1 MSETRRARPAQG
13 LLRAV
18 LLRAVLSRAVLSR
31 TVLSRTVL
39 SSTRRSR
46 TRRTRTPLSKRLLS
60 RALPVLLL
68 AATTAACGGSGSS
81 GASGPDGVV
90 TVTTGAATAFTADF
104 NPFSPN
110 DNVMT
115 NGMIY
120 ENLYYFDTVDNKQ
133 VDPWLATSYS
143 WNPTGT
149 AVTFQLRHG
158 VKWTDGA
165 AFTSA
170 DVVFTFQK
178 MISEPTPYN
187 NYDLPITGATADGQ
201 YAVTLTFSK
210 PVYSDLYYIAGKVDI
225 LPQHIWKS
233 ITNPATILNSKPV
246 GTGAFE
252 VGSVTPQVMT
262 FTANP
267 HYYQAGYPKIRT
279 VRFLSYTGNTASNAA
294 IEDGQLDWGGNYI
307 PNIQQN
313 YLSKNPKFQ
322 LVNIPLSIA
331 FLVPNLTTGPTAQL
345 PVREAISDALNR
357 DFISQ
362 TVYDGQ
368 APATNPEALLTP
380 NFSSVIDSSLP
391 SALPTGANDAQA
403 ESVLEA
409 AGYKMGS
416 NGIFNDSSGQPLNV
430 TVQVISGYTDYVQI
444 VQIAQQELKSAG
456 INLQVQSESYQSFT
470 NNQDNGDFQ
479 LLIDNFGYT
488 PSAYSYYYNLLDSS
502 VAPKAGTA
510 DTVGNYGS
518 YHNAQVDSDLA
529 TIAGTNDTTAQNKAF
544 TDIEQQFVKDEPLIP
559 LFEQQNEQEF
569 NGAKIT
575 GYPTKSNPYASAA
588 IYMQPDIG
596 WVMMRIAPAS

>member
-1 MSETRRARPAQG
+1 MTTMSETRRARPAH
-13 LLRAV
+13 
-18 LLRAVLSRAVLSR
+18 
-31 TVLSRTVL
+31 
-39 SSTRRSR
+39 
-46 TRRTRTPLSKRLLS
+46 LLS

-68 AATTAACGGSGSS
+68 AVTAAACGSSGSG
-81 GASGPDGVV
+81 GTSGPNGVV
-90 TVTTGAATAFTADF
+90 TVTTGAANAFAANF

-110 DNVMT
+110 DNDQT

-120 ENLYYFDTVDNKQ
+120 EPLYYFDTVDNKQ

-143 WNPTGT
+143 WNATGT

-158 VKWTDGA
+158 VEWSDGT

-178 MISEPTPYN
+178 MITEPTPYN
-187 NYDLPITGATADGQ
+187 NYDLPITGATANGQ

-210 PVYSDLYYIAGKVDI
+210 PVYSDLYYIAGRVDI

-233 ITNPATILNSKPV
+233 VTDPATFLNSKPV

-252 VGSVTPQVMT
+252 VSTVTPQVMT
-262 FTANP
+262 FVANP
-267 HYYQAGYPKIRT
+267 HYYQAGYPKIKT
-279 VRFLSYTGNTASNAA
+279 VRFLSYSGNTASNAA
-294 IEDGQLDWGGNYI
+294 IEDGQLDWGGDYI

-313 YLSKNPKFQ
+313 YLAKNPRFQ

-331 FLVPNLTTGPTAQL
+331 FFVPNLTTGPTAQL
-345 PVREAISDALNR
+345 AVRQAIGDALNR
-357 DFISQ
+357 TFISQ

-368 APATNPEALLTP
+368 APATNPESLLTP
-380 NFSSVIDSSLP
+380 DFSSVVDPSLP
-391 SALPTGANDAQA
+391 AQLPGAANDSQA
-403 ESVLEA
+403 ESALEA

-416 NGIFNDSSGQPLNV
+416 DGVFNSPSGQPLNI

-488 PSAYSYYYNLLDSS
+488 ASAYSYYYNLLDSA

-518 YHNAQVDSDLA
+518 YDNPQVDTDLA
-529 TIAGTNDTTAQNKAF
+529 TIAGTNDTATQDKAF
-544 TDIEQQFVKDEPLIP
+544 SDIEQQFVKDEPLIP

-569 NGAKIT
+569 NGAAIT
-575 GYPTKSNPYASAA
+575 GYPTKSDPYASAA

>member
-1 MSETRRARPAQG
+1 MTTMSEPRRARPAEQ
-13 LLRAV
+13 
-18 LLRAVLSRAVLSR
+18 
-31 TVLSRTVL
+31 
-39 SSTRRSR
+39 
-46 TRRTRTPLSKRLLS
+46 KRMALLS

-68 AATTAACGGSGSS
+68 AATTAACGSSGSG
-81 GASGPDGVV
+81 GTSGPNGVV
-90 TVTTGAATAFTADF
+90 TVTTGAANAFTADF

-110 DNVMT
+110 DNDPT

-143 WNPTGT
+143 WNSTGT
-149 AVTFQLRHG
+149 SVTFQLRHG
-158 VKWTDGA
+158 VKWSDGT

-187 NYDLPITGATADGQ
+187 NYSLPITGATADGQ
-201 YAVTLTFSK
+201 YAATLTFSK

-233 ITNPATILNSKPV
+233 VTDPSTFLNSKPV

-252 VGSVTPQVMT
+252 VSSVTPQVMT

-267 HYYQAGYPKIRT
+267 NYYQPGYPKIKT
-279 VRFLSYTGNTASNAA
+279 VRFLSYNGNTASNAA
-294 IEDGQLDWGGNYI
+294 IESGQLDWGGNYI

-331 FLVPNLTTGPTAQL
+331 FFVPSLTSGPTAQL
-345 PVREAISDALNR
+345 PVREAISEALNR
-357 DFISQ
+357 TFISQ

-380 NFSSVIDSSLP
+380 NFSSVVAPSMQAQLP
-391 SALPTGANDAQA
+391 GAANDSQA
-403 ESVLEA
+403 ESTLEA

-416 NGIFNDSSGQPLNV
+416 DGIFNDPSGNALNV

-456 INLQVQSESYQSFT
+456 INLEVQSESYQQFT

-488 PSAYSYYYNLLDSS
+488 PSAYSYYYNLLDSA

-510 DTVGNYGS
+510 DTVGNFGS
-518 YHNAQVDSDLA
+518 YKNTKVDDDLA
-529 TIAGTNDTTAQNKAF
+529 TIAGTNDTSAQNTAF
-544 TDIEQQFVKDEPLIP
+544 ADIEQQFVKDEPLIP

-596 WVMMRIAPAS
+596 WVMMRIAPTS